1 MKDSLQERKQDEV
14 WQQQS
19 IIYHQEREIRR
30 LSWKNLSWELA
41 EALNLNRGLAYTMI
55 GLTIR
60 PAATI
65 REYLNEGRYK
75 VMSPARYFLLVVG
88 IVVFVAVQ
96 KGFFEETPAPIKF
109 EIIDKPDA
117 SEEQKE
123 ANAIARQMLLDTE
136 VGMAQAYQD
145 YFVKY
150 QNFWSIGSIS
160 LTALMTWLFFRKSG
174 FNYIE
179 HLAINTFIFL
189 HTYWL
194 FMIAILLN
202 VPDTIW
208 TIIYMLSYFIMM
220 IVVLKKL
227 TGKRWISAI
236 MRTLTALI
244 ITFTL
249 FGGAMAAMVVW
260 YVAKDFNS

>member
-1 MKDSLQERKQDEV
+1 MKDSLQKRKQDEV

-96 KGFFEETPAPIKF
+96 KGFFDKAPESFKIEVNGETDAEKMEVLQKAEE
-109 EIIDKPDA
+109 
-117 SEEQKE
+117 
-123 ANAIARQMLLDTE
+123 RM
-136 VGMAQAYQD
+136 GQAYQE
-145 YFVKY
+145 YFVRY

-236 MRTLTALI
+236 MRTLTTLI